1 MNQLNEQFTD
11 PGYVPEDYK
20 VPYDVIELPSQG
32 LLYPNKKSTV
42 KVEYLTALDE
52 NILSSPNLIRSG
64 KAIDLLLERKV
75 KDLGFSTE
83 DLLDGDRTAILI
95 FLRTTAFGEIYTQL
109 VANKDGKVV
118 EGEIDLSKLNQLKL
132 TIKPDKNGEFD
143 FILPNSKKNVK
154 FRFLTGKDEKLVKQE
169 NDSLKERT
177 NSDDDFSIT
186 LRLEKMITEI
196 DGNRDK
202 IHHRNLIK
210 NLGIMDVRKLMK
222 YVSDAEPG
230 IDFKTT
236 ARIQGGESVST
247 FLTLTTSFFWPEL

>member
-1 MNQLNEQFTD
+1 M
-11 PGYVPEDYK
+11 
-20 VPYDVIELPSQG
+20 
-32 LLYPNKKSTV
+32 
-42 KVEYLTALDE
+42 EYLTALDE

-177 NSDDDFSIT
+177 NSDDDFSVT